1 MTKIYESP
9 DGGKTVYTRDFLDNN
24 RVIVKEEL
32 SHSKVGDFLERQE
45 WHQILLEAKTNPT
58 LQDAINRVK
67 VLYHLSKNHGEK

>member
-9 DGGKTVYTRDFLDNN
+9 DGGKTVYARDFLDNN

-45 WHQILLEAKTNPT
+45 WYQILLEAKTNPT